1 MVERLRAKALAG
13 EEVLA
18 AMEEL
23 PRHLFVDPALAPRAY
38 REDALPIGQGQ
49 TLSQPETVAFMSE
62 SLQLKP
68 GLRVLEVG
76 TGSGYQSALL
86 AMLGAELWTVER
98 LGALLDKARAAWGL
112 LGLAERIRS
121 RVDDGYRGWLE
132 AAPFARILV
141 TAAPSALPPALLDQ
155 LAEGGLMVLPL
166 LEQGKQR
173 LIRLRMEGNRAYRED
188 LGSCEFV
195 PMRARV
201 G

>member
-1 MVERLRAKALAG
+1 MTDEFPIARSRMVERLRAKALAG

-98 LGALLDKARAAWGL
+98 LGAPGPCRAH
-112 LGLAERIRS
+112 
-121 RVDDGYRGWLE
+121 
-132 AAPFARILV
+132 P
-141 TAAPSALPPALLDQ
+141 
-155 LAEGGLMVLPL
+155 
-166 LEQGKQR
+166 
-173 LIRLRMEGNRAYRED
+173 
-188 LGSCEFV
+188 V
-195 PMRARV
+195 PGR
-201 G
+201 